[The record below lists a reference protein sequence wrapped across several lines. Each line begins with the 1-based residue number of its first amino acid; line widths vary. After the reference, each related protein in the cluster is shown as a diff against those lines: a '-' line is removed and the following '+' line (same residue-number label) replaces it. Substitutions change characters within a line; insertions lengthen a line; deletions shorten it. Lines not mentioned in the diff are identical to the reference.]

1 MRMKR
6 ELSKVDPA
14 KKWSGPVREYDL
26 IKELVVAVVVVGL
39 LALTLAALFSSPDE
53 KALTMKSWSQE
64 APADFVQTTAAE
76 LAGTTTS
83 ASYGPPYNNNGEGQ
97 NIGPINLA
105 KLAGVRIP
113 INPANSFVIEP
124 LKSQSDPTTSAAI
137 SRWLG
142 APAKSQSDWAN
153 SYSDALMK
161 DGKALTLADPS
172 GKYGPVPTLVTALFT
187 MAKTGALDGALTTSD
202 TTLPT
207 NFTKPLLF
215 LGDSGTY
222 FPDKA
227 SAQHLSGDQW
237 GVMNETGSWPGQ
249 SWLWLYSFWYQIEPF
264 KSSGNADILVMSLMG
279 ILSMGLLL
287 LPILPVLPRIPYW
300 IPVHRL
306 IWRNWYNK
314 KN

>member
-1 MRMKR
+1 MKR

-113 INPANSFVIEP
+113 INPANSFVIDP
-124 LKSQSDPTTSAAI
+124 LKSQSDPTTTAAI
-137 SRWLG
+137 SQWVS
-142 APAKSQSDWAN
+142 APAKSQSDWA
-153 SYSDALMK
+153 SAYSDALVK
-161 DGKALTLADPS
+161 D
-172 GKYGPVPTLVTALFT
+172 
-187 MAKTGALDGALTTSD
+187 
-202 TTLPT
+202 
-207 NFTKPLLF
+207 
-215 LGDSGTY
+215 
-222 FPDKA
+222 
-227 SAQHLSGDQW
+227 
-237 GVMNETGSWPGQ
+237 
-249 SWLWLYSFWYQIEPF
+249 
-264 KSSGNADILVMSLMG
+264 
-279 ILSMGLLL
+279 
-287 LPILPVLPRIPYW
+287 
-300 IPVHRL
+300 
-306 IWRNWYNK
+306 
-314 KN
+314 